1 MDHERNNTTHH
12 HHHHNENL
20 QRLPKYFL
28 RLHSIG
34 KGRYGDV
41 FAVIDKRSGKRFA
54 CKTIIKTKS
63 KGREDILVK
72 KIKTSNHIIE
82 ILNTYETDKH
92 IHIISELYEG
102 GELYDFILERT
113 LLLKHLSLTHMNLH
127 TNMNI
132 NRRTVPRNR
141 SQNLDQ
147 TNLHRVTG
155 LSRRRNRT
163 PRRQT

>member
-1 MDHERNNTTHH
+1 MMMDHERNNTT

-54 CKTIIKTKS
+54 CKTIVKTKS

-82 ILNTYETDKH
+82 ILNTYETEEH

-113 LLLKHLSLTHMNLH
+113 YC
-127 TNMNI
+127 
-132 NRRTVPRNR
+132 
-141 SQNLDQ
+141 
-147 TNLHRVTG
+147 
-155 LSRRRNRT
+155 
-163 PRRQT
+163 